1 MLFLFLRGS
10 KPWIFSSAKHQIVNI
25 FSFLVQKEPE
35 TVQKCRWL
43 YFSLVAFMDTEI
55 GISQNPHVLQNISLF
70 DCSQTLGNAKTATTT
85 KLKTNKHSQLLYC
98 IQASSRQ
105 DLAWGHRRMMS
116 VLSQHGGLDWDVNKT
131 CSKPG
136 EGALLSLPSADGIS
150 LLGLSGGA
158 IHFLCT

>member
-1 MLFLFLRGS
+1 MLLLFLRGS

-55 GISQNPHVLQNISLF
+55 GISQNPHVLQNIILF

-85 KLKTNKHSQLLYC
+85 TKLKTNKQTFTALVLYTSKQ
-98 IQASSRQ
+98 QARF
-105 DLAWGHRRMMS
+105 
-116 VLSQHGGLDWDVNKT
+116 GLG
-131 CSKPG
+131 S
-136 EGALLSLPSADGIS
+136 
-150 LLGLSGGA
+150 
-158 IHFLCT
+158 